1 MTATQRKRGRPRDE
15 QHLAQ
20 REQQIL
26 DAAVR
31 RFASRGYAET
41 DMESVAQELGLGKGT
56 IYRYFPSKRELF
68 LAALNRG
75 LAGLS
80 ESIAERVGPVVDPI
94 ERIVQ
99 AIYAFLAYFEAHP
112 ELADLFVQELS
123 HFKGQSK
130 PAFFAHHEATCGP
143 WEEMFQRLLADGR
156 VRDIPATDDHRVMV
170 DLLYGT
176 VLANRFTGRTSS
188 YRQQGQTIVD
198 LFFNG
203 LLSDSERVRRRQME
217 HPR

>member
-1 MTATQRKRGRPRDE
+1 MTAIERKRGRPRDE
-15 QHLAQ
+15 QHLVR
-20 REQQIL
+20 REQEIL

-31 RFASRGYAET
+31 LFASRGYAET
-41 DMESVAQELGLGKGT
+41 DVESVAQELGLGKGT
-56 IYRYFPSKRELF
+56 IYRYFSSKRELF
-68 LAALNRG
+68 LAALTRG

-80 ESIAERVGPVVDPI
+80 MAIDERVGPVVDPI

-99 AIYAFLAYFEAHP
+99 AIYGFLAYFETHP

-143 WEEMFQRLLADGR
+143 WEEMFRRLLADGR
-156 VRDIPATDDHRVMV
+156 VRDIPAPDDHRVMV

-176 VLANRFTGRTSS
+176 VLANRFTGRKSS
-188 YRQQGQTIVD
+188 YRQQARTIVD

-203 LLSDSERVRRRQME
+203 LLSDSERARRQLME
-217 HPR
+217 NPQ